1 MISLTNFL
9 LLLNLASFTTYTF
22 MPWRG
27 IDKGSKRKIGLQF
40 VFWVVIFGTIVFGL
54 SSINFL
60 V

>member
-1 MISLTNFL
+1 
-9 LLLNLASFTTYTF
+9 

-40 VFWVVIFGTIVFGL
+40 IIWVVLFGAIIYGL

-60 V
+60 I